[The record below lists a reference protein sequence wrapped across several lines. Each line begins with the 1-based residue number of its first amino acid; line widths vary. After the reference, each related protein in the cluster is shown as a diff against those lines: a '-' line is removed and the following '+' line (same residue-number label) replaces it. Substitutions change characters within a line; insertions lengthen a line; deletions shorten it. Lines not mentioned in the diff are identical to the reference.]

1 MHRPLISYFI
11 GVYGHFQQMT
21 TKLSM
26 GRQDHG
32 YNEAETVE
40 IPIVHG

>member
-1 MHRPLISYFI
+1 MYRPLFSYFI
-11 GVYGHFQQMT
+11 GVNGHFQQMT

-32 YNEAETVE
+32 YNEETVE